1 MIDSFIDSLTNN
13 EKHPQSGEYSLD
25 NISKLLES
33 FDNPQNKLNFIHVAG
48 TNGKGSICLMLASI
62 FESAGYNTGLY
73 TSPHLLK
80 VNERIRINKKNIS
93 DEDFSYYLNLIKN
106 KIDENSIAPT
116 YFDVMTVVS
125 ILYFAD
131 ENIDI
136 AVMETGL
143 GGRLDSTN
151 IITPLFSVITD
162 ISFDHEGILGHTIE
176 EITFEKCGIIKKNI
190 PVVTT
195 NSNKSIIALIQKR
208 CAELN
213 SDFFVYESDF
223 IGENIELSSSEI
235 TFDFYDK
242 KNNNRID
249 SLKIAHPGEFQIK
262 NACAAVFISILLK
275 KEYPLITNAVI
286 YKTLI
291 DLKLKG
297 RFEKISDNPLIF
309 FDPAHNT
316 NAVENIINILE
327 KNWNSFDI
335 HIIFSL
341 MADKNINIITELL
354 SEKFKNLIFYKLD
367 DPRCF
372 SPDEKWKNET
382 GIEIISEKTELA
394 EYIACKNN
402 AHSLFLFTGS
412 FRLYK
417 IAMEIA
423 TEI

>member
-1 MIDSFIDSLTNN
+1 MIDSFINSLTNN
-13 EKHPQSGEYSLD
+13 EKHPQSGKYSLD
-25 NISKLLES
+25 NITKLLEY
-33 FDNPQNKLNFIHVAG
+33 FGNPQNKIKFIHVAG
-48 TNGKGSICLMLASI
+48 TNGKGSICLMIASI
-62 FESAGYNTGLY
+62 FETAGYSTGLY

-80 VNERIRINKKNIS
+80 VNERIRINQNNIS
-93 DEDFSYYLNLIKN
+93 DEDFTYYLNLIKN

-116 YFDVMTVVS
+116 YFDVLTVVS

-151 IITPLFSVITD
+151 IITPLCSVITD
-162 ISFDHEGILGHTIE
+162 ISFDHEEILGHTLE

-195 NSNKSIIALIQKR
+195 NSNKSVISIIQKR

-213 SDFFVYESDF
+213 SDFFIYESDF
-223 IGENIELSSSEI
+223 IGGNIELSRSAI

-242 KNNNRID
+242 KNNYRID
-249 SLKIAHPGEFQIK
+249 SLEITHPGEFQIK
-262 NACAAVFISILLK
+262 NACSAVFISMLFK
-275 KEYPLITNAVI
+275 KKYPLITDTVI
-286 YKTLI
+286 SKALKN
-291 DLKLKG
+291 LKLKG
-297 RFEKISDNPLIF
+297 RFEKISDNPIIF
-309 FDPAHNT
+309 FDPAHNID
-316 NAVENIINILE
+316 AVKNIINILG
-327 KNWNSFDI
+327 KNWNSFNI

-341 MADKNINIITELL
+341 MADKNIYNITEIL
-354 SEKFKNLIFYKLD
+354 SEKFHNLLYYKLD

-372 SPDEKWKNET
+372 SPDEKWRNET
-382 GIEIISEKTELA
+382 GIEIISEKTKLA
-394 EYIACKNN
+394 EYIACKNS
-402 AHSLFLFTGS
+402 AHSLFFFTGS

-423 TEI
+423 TEL